1 MSANKARSYKTQGT
15 EARSNEKR
23 RWQRCEVT
31 RKYATTELSGYGRG
45 FGAFWARL
53 NGEEME
59 SKRFT
64 KNDNG
69 FICENC
75 GARVEPLGY
84 SSRNHCPFCL
94 CSKHVDV
101 MPGDRA
107 NECGGIMDPI
117 RVELDSKKGY
127 VIIHK
132 CRKCGEVKRN
142 RAATEA
148 KNQPDDIKKIIK
160 LTAGEI

>member
-1 MSANKARSYKTQGT
+1 MAVSW
-15 EARSNEKR
+15 R
-23 RWQRCEVT
+23 RYDFSDKVFDGV
-31 RKYATTELSGYGRG
+31 K
-45 FGAFWARL
+45 
-53 NGEEME
+53 ME

>member
-1 MSANKARSYKTQGT
+1 
-15 EARSNEKR
+15 
-23 RWQRCEVT
+23 
-31 RKYATTELSGYGRG
+31 
-45 FGAFWARL
+45 
-53 NGEEME
+53 ME

-107 NECGGIMDPI
+107 NQCGGIMDPI
-117 RVELDSKKGY
+117 RVELDSRKGY

-132 CRKCGEVKRN
+132 CRKCGEIKRN
-142 RAATEA
+142 KAATEA

-160 LTAGEI
+160 LTAGEIQPMECMLCPRRCGVDRSVTKGFCHMGDKIKIAKTKLKL